1 MSNTGGFQTQVYGQ
15 PAAFIAG
22 NRTSQNPIFS
32 YDAGPGGLVSG
43 SSLFVGRFAWASPS
57 PVDPN
62 GTPMIANSFGSG
74 APSGFLMLNQQAL
87 NTTFLSYAGMQVQPG
102 AQTALQ
108 IAGDFAMVNDGT
120 TEAEYG
126 QKVFAYVATGK
137 AACAAAGTIFGGSS
151 STAASIAA
159 STFSV
164 TGSIA
169 GNLMTVTVVGSG
181 TVVAGASIAGT
192 GIPTAQAPQVTS
204 QALPLLAGEALGGVG
219 RYNLNVGE
227 LTVASETITGTYGT
241 LTLGGASA
249 VPFAVGDVLT
259 GTNVVTSPPT
269 VVTQILSGT
278 GGGAGD
284 TVAVNNNT
292 VVSSTTITASVAIET
307 KFYVRSTALPGEAF
321 KMSSTPN
328 AGGSN

>member
-1 MSNTGGFQTQVYGQ
+1 MSGSGGFQTQAFSQ

-43 SSLFVGRFAWASPS
+43 SSLFVGRFAWVTQPL
-57 PVDPN
+57 DPN
-62 GTPMIANSFGSG
+62 GTPSIANSFGAG
-74 APSGFLMLNQQAL
+74 APDGFLMLNQQGL
-87 NTTFLSYAGMQVQPG
+87 NTTFLSFAGMQVQPG

-108 IAGDFAMVNDGT
+108 ISGDFAAVNDGT

-126 QKVFAYVATGK
+126 QKAFAYVASGK
-137 AACAAAGTIFGGSS
+137 IAFAAAGTVFGGAS
-151 STAASIAA
+151 STTAAVAA

-169 GNLMTVTVVGSG
+169 GNLMTVTAVGSG
-181 TVVAGASIAGT
+181 TIVNGASVSGT
-192 GIPTAQAPQVTS
+192 NIPTGPKPQVLS
-204 QALPLLAGEALGGVG
+204 QVTPLLAGETTGGVG

-227 LTVASETITGTYGT
+227 ITAASETISGTYGT
-241 LTLGGASA
+241 LTLGGASTT
-249 VPFAVGDVLT
+249 PFAVGDTLT
-259 GTNVVTSPPT
+259 GIGVVTSPAT
-269 VVTQILSGT
+269 VVTQILTGT

-292 VVSSTTITASVAIET
+292 VVSSTTITASVAVET
-307 KFYVRSTALPGEAF
+307 KFFARSTGLPGEVV
-321 KMSSTPN
+321 KISSTTT
-328 AGGSN
+328 AGGL